1 MKLFN
6 LLNSSCLSYVLVSY
20 CPAPK
25 IPLLEGTC
33 AHHKGSLP
41 PRLAAPEPLLRSWL
55 GAAAGP
61 CRVPGAGRPL
71 LPARRV
77 GAGARGPRGRQ
88 RSGSSGIGRHSPAGG
103 RRSGGSRSP
112 AVAART
118 CTRAA
123 RRTHAPRRTRTRTHV
138 AARPAR
144 GTPST
149 AGPRPPARPAP
160 AAPERPRGT
169 PPAAAPR
176 LPRAP
181 PVPARG
187 GRGAGA
193 RRFRGGRK
201 AASRAGRRGALPR
214 LSPRKKPSR
223 ARPCSPGFGTEKVPR
238 YGQKGSPRVSQ
249 HHKSDNNAEQ
259 TEYHSRAI
267 SMSNIPLLSSSIC
280 KCELQTKLPAKSTE
294 RLVHTFTPTPV
305 TGYHH
310 TAIPLAE
317 PFHPSPCLQM
327 EMIPIG
333 PRCPCK

>member
-1 MKLFN
+1 MR
-6 LLNSSCLSYVLVSY
+6 SPQRVLPSEAC
-20 CPAPK
+20 CP
-25 IPLLEGTC
+25 
-33 AHHKGSLP
+33 
-41 PRLAAPEPLLRSWL
+41 RAAPSLLARGGR
-55 GAAAGP
+55 GA
-61 CRVPGAGRPL
+61 VPGAGCRPPSPAC
-71 LPARRV
+71 PARW
-77 GAGARGPRGRQ
+77 G
-88 RSGSSGIGRHSPAGG
+88 
-103 RRSGGSRSP
+103 RSP
-112 AVAART
+112 
-118 CTRAA
+118 RAA
-123 RRTHAPRRTRTRTHV
+123 RPAAERLVWDRAAQPGGRAAERRQPQPGRRRSHTHTGSQTDTRTRTHV

-169 PPAAAPR
+169 PTAAAPR

-201 AASRAGRRGALPR
+201 AASRAGRRGALRR